1 MFGYFPPHDIE
12 NDTSGHAWHNTLGYR
27 TGDARKRR
35 QVDREEIEQLF
46 LDAGWELDGS
56 FEGYLLIGHNGERH
70 SLLAHRE
77 HWETDNP
84 VFELLDH
91 QQMTTY
97 WTDEVPTPHQAT
109 ELLREHGQPPETW
122 DMP

>member
-1 MFGYFPPHDIE
+1 MTQTVMR
-12 NDTSGHAWHNTLGYR
+12 DTIRWGYR
-27 TGDARKRR
+27 TGHARKR
-35 QVDREEIEQLF
+35 QEEVDREEIEQLF

-77 HWETDNP
+77 YWETDNP
-84 VFELLDH
+84 AFELLDH
-91 QQMTTY
+91 EQMTTY
-97 WTDEVPTPHQAT
+97 WVDEVPTPHQAT